1 MNRNNYMTTG
11 ELAQLMGITK
21 HTLFHYDD
29 IGLFQPEYVNE
40 KGYRFYS
47 INQIDTL
54 YTILMLRDLDMP
66 LQEIQSYI
74 TRRSPELFQQ
84 IFLDREEQIT
94 RQIRKLQSI
103 KKWMQQQR
111 KKIQIAQQT
120 DFSKIEINEYP
131 KRYYL
136 HRETAYPSDQTFTQ
150 NVNALIAQ
158 LKQSNPYL
166 DYDIA
171 YFQYGKNVEHGI
183 YDAYNH
189 VALLME
195 QKPAIKNCQVL
206 PEGKY
211 LTAYHIGHWNT
222 IGDAYQR
229 MQTYKKEHNIQ
240 TDDLYIEYYVIDNFT
255 AEHMEKF
262 VTKIDVKLSQK
273 THHHMFQT

>member
-47 INQIDTL
+47 VNQIDTL

-66 LQEIQSYI
+66 LKEIQSYI
-74 TRRSPELFQQ
+74 TRRSPELFQR
-84 IFLDREEQIT
+84 IFLEREEQIT
-94 RQIRKLQSI
+94 KQIRKLQSI

-111 KKIQIAQQT
+111 KKIQIAEQT
-120 DFSKIEINEYP
+120 DFSKIEINTYP
-131 KRYYL
+131 KCYYL
-136 HRETAYPSDQTFTQ
+136 YRETDYSSDQTFAGS
-150 NVNALIAQ
+150 VNALIAQ
-158 LKQSNPYL
+158 LKQNNPYL

-171 YFQYGKNVEHGI
+171 YFQYGQNVEHGI
-183 YDAYNH
+183 YDAYDN

-195 QKPAIKNCQVL
+195 EKPVKQNCQIL
-206 PEGKY
+206 PAGKY
-211 LTAYHIGHWNT
+211 LTAYHVGHWNT
-222 IGDAYQR
+222 IGAAYERIQS
-229 MQTYKKEHNIQ
+229 YKQQHHIK

-255 AEHMEKF
+255 AEHTDEF
-262 VTKIDVKLSQK
+262 VSKIDVKILD
-273 THHHMFQT
+273 QT